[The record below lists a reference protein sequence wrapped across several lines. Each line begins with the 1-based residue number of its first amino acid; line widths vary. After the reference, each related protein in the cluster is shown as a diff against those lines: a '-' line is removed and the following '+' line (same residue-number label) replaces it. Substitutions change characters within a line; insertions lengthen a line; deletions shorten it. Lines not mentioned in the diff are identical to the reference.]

1 MQVKVQGMRT
11 KIADKQS
18 EIAKEKNKFE
28 MKKMKGKLS
37 PNDEIKY
44 KERILKKEQQLNKL
58 NTELFK
64 LENKAK
70 RLM

>member
-1 MQVKVQGMRT
+1 MRT